1 MDKDLLQYDKMVEAA
16 LRGVVRQALAEA
28 ARSGLT
34 GNHHFFITFKTGH
47 PGVRMPAHLAAEF
60 PDEMTIVLQHQFWG
74 LEVGDDAFEVTLGFN
89 DVQERLTIPY
99 AALTA
104 FVDPSVK
111 FGLQFQRA
119 EAGKSEDEPRPS
131 TLLAPA
137 GVGNTGLGGDL
148 APAWSAP
155 ARNDRSKALGEAAA
169 AKDTGREHEEEQETE
184 EDAAEEKIV
193 SLDAFR
199 KK

>member
-1 MDKDLLQYDKMVEAA
+1 MADDFVSYDKLIDAA
-16 LRGVVRQALAEA
+16 LRTVVRETLRYIAEH
-28 ARSGLT
+28 GLP
-34 GNHHFFITFKTGH
+34 GQHHIYLSFQTDFPKVEIADYLH
-47 PGVRMPAHLAAEF
+47 QEY

-74 LEVGDDAFEVTLGFN
+74 LEAGDDAFEVTLGFN
-89 DVQERLTIPY
+89 DIQERLTVPY

-119 EAGKSEDEPRPS
+119 EGGKTEDEPRPS
-131 TLLAPA
+131 SLWAPA
-137 GVGNTGLGGDL
+137 GGGNTGPGSG
-148 APAWSAP
+148 PAS
-155 ARNDRSKALGEAAA
+155 ARNDRSKALGEPAAHPEA
-169 AKDTGREHEEEQETE
+169 GREEEEERETE
-184 EDAAEEKIV
+184 EDAGEEKII

>member
-1 MDKDLLQYDKMVEAA
+1 MDKDSLQYDKMVEAA
-16 LRGVVRQALAEA
+16 LRGVVRQALAEVA
-28 ARSGLT
+28 ESGLT

-47 PGVRMPAHLAAEF
+47 PGVHVPAHLEAEF

-89 DVQERLTIPY
+89 DVQERLTVPY

-119 EAGKSEDEPRPS
+119 EAGKSDDAPRPS
-131 TLLAPA
+131 TFLAPS
-137 GVGNTGLGGDL
+137 GVGNTAVGSD
-148 APAWSAP
+148 PAL
-155 ARNDRSKALGEAAA
+155 ARNDLSKALGEAAA
-169 AKDTGREHEEEQETE
+169 KDAGREHEEKEERETE
-184 EDAAEEKIV
+184 EDAAKEKIV

>member
-148 APAWSAP
+148 APARPAP

>member
-1 MDKDLLQYDKMVEAA
+1 MEKDTLQYDKMVEAA
-16 LRGVVRQALAEA
+16 LRDVVRQALSQTAEA
-28 ARSGLT
+28 GLG
-34 GNHHFFITFKTGH
+34 GNHHFFLTFKTGH
-47 PGVRMPAHLAAEF
+47 PGVRIPAYLETEF
-60 PDEMTIVLQHQFWG
+60 PDEMTIVLQHHFWG
-74 LEVGDDAFEVTLGFN
+74 LEAGAEAFEVTLSFN
-89 DVQERLTIPY
+89 DVQERLTVPY

-119 EAGKSEDEPRPS
+119 EGGKSEDEPRTP

-137 GVGNTGLGGDL
+137 GVGNAGPG
-148 APAWSAP
+148 SVSSS
-155 ARNDRSKALGEAAA
+155 ARNDRSKALGKPAA
-169 AKDTGREHEEEQETE
+169 AKVAGRVEEEEPETE
-184 EDAAEEKIV
+184 EDAGKEKIV